1 MPRFTLAVASLAAV
15 LIALP
20 ALGNTYFV
28 APDGD
33 DQFGHGTKDSPWAS
47 VQRGVDSLEPGDTLY
62 IRQGRYREAITIA
75 NSGEPDARITV
86 AAYDDEEVILDGTM
100 PVTGW
105 EPVTEDDEHLT
116 VHGQINRHWQ
126 NIYRARI
133 HEDDLA
139 DSPAR
144 WMLFEDAVHSRVAR
158 WPDQSVGFGMDTGE
172 LTDVP
177 EEAYG
182 SGDALRDDTHLN
194 PNNPQGFWHDYIGE
208 LPDEQRATYFNHAR
222 LHVWLRYGGNFQV
235 SREITGYA
243 DNTIELESEFPRNR
257 QLRSGDRYSIFRHP
271 HALDSPGEFYF
282 SPEPDDDGYHSFYLW
297 PKDPSNLEARITFP
311 ARDRGIY
318 ALHKQHVT
326 IDGLTVFG
334 YTEHGIFFRQVAGST
349 SRNDGT
355 IIRNCT
361 VMDTGGGAGI
371 WIQAASDS
379 IVEDCYVTRVRGRGI
394 FVTQGASENVIFRR
408 NEVKDSSSTCI
419 SFYGVR
425 RGQII
430 DNRIH
435 GARGVHANGSSIYL
449 GSRDI
454 LVARN
459 IYYNGANA
467 TFQNIGNLVV
477 FANVVD
483 GLGTS
488 RNRVAVWANTSNSD
502 YPTQGFQIYAH
513 NTIIRGDGP
522 NHLLLLR
529 EASDN
534 YMFNNIIGG
543 SNSMILATRSHNAWV
558 PLANRWENAQGRL
571 NRRGEWDELEEGEW
585 RIPRPELSERLPALF
600 VDLDELDYRL
610 NPDADNPAVGAGK
623 DIQAFL
629 EEKGVK
635 EMFPEF
641 DFTVDLAG
649 NPWGS
654 PPSLG
659 AYELQ
664 SREAGAGR

>member
-1 MPRFTLAVASLAAV
+1 MPQVRTLIAMLAAV
-15 LIALP
+15 AIAGP
-20 ALGNTYFV
+20 ALANTYFV

-33 DQFGHGTKDSPWAS
+33 DNFGHGTKDRPWAS
-47 VQRGVDSLEPGDTLY
+47 VQRGVNSLEPGDTLY
-62 IRQGRYREAITIA
+62 VRQGRYREAITIA

-86 AAYDDEEVILDGTM
+86 AAYDGEEVILDGTM

-105 EPVTEDDEHLT
+105 EPVTENDEHLT
-116 VHGQINRHWQ
+116 VHGQLNRHWQ

-144 WMLFEDAVHSRVAR
+144 WMLFEDAVHSRIAR
-158 WPDQSVGFGMDTGE
+158 WPNQSVGFGMDTAE
-172 LTDVP
+172 LTD
-177 EEAYG
+177 
-182 SGDALRDDTHLN
+182 DQL
-194 PNNPQGFWHDYIGE
+194 
-208 LPDEQRATYFNHAR
+208 ATYFNHAR

-243 DNTIELESEFPRNR
+243 DNTVELESEFPRNR
-257 QLRSGDRYSIFRHP
+257 ELRSGDRYSIFRHP

-282 SPEPDDDGYHSFYLW
+282 TPEPDDQGYHSFYLW
-297 PKDPSNLEARITFP
+297 PKDPSNLDQRITFP

-379 IVEDCYVTRVRGRGI
+379 VVEDCTVTRVRGRGI
-394 FVTQGASENVIFRR
+394 FCTQGASENVIFRR
-408 NEVKDSSSTCI
+408 NEVTDSSSTCI

-425 RGQII
+425 RGQIV

-435 GARGVHANGSSIYL
+435 GARGVHANGSSVYL

-477 FANVVD
+477 FANVFD
-483 GLGTS
+483 GLGDAT
-488 RNRVAVWANTSNSD
+488 NLVAVWVNTRNSD
-502 YPTQGFQIYAH
+502 YPTQGFQIYAN
-513 NTIIRGDGP
+513 NTIIRGGGP
-522 NHLLLLR
+522 NQLLLLR

-534 YMFNNIIGG
+534 YLLNNIIGG
-543 SNSMILATRSHNAWV
+543 STSMLIATRAHNAWV
-558 PLANRWENAQGRL
+558 PLTNRWENAQGRL
-571 NRRGEWDELEEGEW
+571 NRRGEWEELEEGEW
-585 RIPRPELSERLPALF
+585 RIPRPELSERLPTLF
-600 VDLDELDYRL
+600 ADLDELDYR
-610 NPDADNPAVGAGK
+610 PDPDPDNPAIAAGQ
-623 DIQAFL
+623 DIQSFL
-629 EEKGVK
+629 EEMGVK
-635 EMFPEF
+635 ETFPDF

-659 AYELQ
+659 AYEVQ
-664 SREAGAGR
+664 Q